1 MFTFSLFI
9 SIGAVLGLSWAIL
22 DLKEKHAFLVIDS
35 SLGVL
40 LGGLV
45 GSRAIFVAVHWSYYQ
60 EHLLEIPQ
68 VWAGGLSSTGA
79 LAGGFMAWLILAGL
93 NRQNSA
99 ALADQFFPVLMLVA
113 VAAWLGCWLEG
124 IAYGPLAGGAG
135 WGLPA
140 RDEWGIFA
148 ARFPTQLFGAVLT
161 LGWFWLI
168 ETWGKRRK
176 LLQGWVAAWGFWG
189 LTVILTGLS
198 FLRSDPVLYW
208 QELRLDTW
216 GGFSLVLVSLICIF
230 LRWRLKER

>member
-22 DLKEKHAFLVIDS
+22 DLKEKHAFRVIDS

-40 LGGLV
+40 LGGLL
-45 GSRAIFVAVHWSYYQ
+45 GSRAFFVAVHWSYYQ

-79 LAGGFMAWLILAGL
+79 LAGAFVAWLILAGL

-99 ALADQFFPVLMLVA
+99 ALADQLFPVLMLVA

-135 WGLPA
+135 WSLPA
-140 RDEWGIFA
+140 RDEWGVFA
-148 ARFPTQLFGAVLT
+148 ARFPTQLSGAVLT
-161 LGWFWLI
+161 SGWFWLI
-168 ETWGKRRK
+168 ETQGKRRK
-176 LLQGWVAAWGFWG
+176 LLPGWVAAWGFWG
-189 LTVILTGLS
+189 LSVILTGLS
-198 FLRSDPVLYW
+198 FLRADPVLYW
-208 QELRLDTW
+208 QGLRLDTW